1 MKTDSDDTSPKEPL
15 PYLELRMYPAFFVS
29 RNEGGG
35 SYLMEIST
43 KGTGLRM
50 SMISAIP
57 EKTIWDLLSKLQEET
72 SSTVTPT
79 LLESFIRDIKEAKDT
94 SA

>member
-1 MKTDSDDTSPKEPL
+1 MKTDSEDTSQNEHL
-15 PYLELRMYPAFFVS
+15 PYLELRMYPAFFAS
-29 RNEGGG
+29 KKEGGG

-50 SMISAIP
+50 SMILGIP
-57 EKTIWDLLSKLQEET
+57 EKTLWDLLSKLQAEM

-79 LLESFIRDIKEAKDT
+79 LLESFIRDIKEVRGT